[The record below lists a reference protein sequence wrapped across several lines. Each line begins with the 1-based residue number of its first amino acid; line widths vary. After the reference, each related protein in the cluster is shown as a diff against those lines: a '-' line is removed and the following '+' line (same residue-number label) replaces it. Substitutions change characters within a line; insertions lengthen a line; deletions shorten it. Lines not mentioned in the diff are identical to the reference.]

1 MWYEDKYLDCSREIV
16 FTLIEC
22 HARFQIPRID
32 SIYRPCNP
40 TEILMDHRAN
50 LRFNDACV
58 LRWSPTSYWL
68 GFLLRQRPTRN
79 VNFRER
85 YVSHQMFEHSLP
97 LQFPF
102 SGMDN
107 VRVIVAFIW
116 YEAQIPQSVAK

>member
-1 MWYEDKYLDCSREIV
+1 MWALQTQRIASGHDSL
-16 FTLIEC
+16 
-22 HARFQIPRID
+22 FQIPRID

-58 LRWSPTSYWL
+58 L
-68 GFLLRQRPTRN
+68 RN